1 MNRFFFTLIILSLP
15 VFCSAQGFRM
25 TSEEYWF
32 LVIIGVISILLFA
45 AVLVIMLL
53 NWLENRKSR
62 INKQQSPSAQDN
74 KNEVYELK
82 QKLNEKGC
90 KIKSYEKE
98 IEDLQ
103 KEKEDLQ
110 KEKEDLEKRLT
121 LLCKK
126 ENEKS
131 KEGMITQNR
140 NAVRPNNKE
149 QNEKYTHEYDY
160 IYLTPLEGPLVEAGP
175 EHAVYYRA
183 WKKDGKFF
191 FEFVNNDRTKK
202 AINNRTSIIEPFC
215 EKVESSKS
223 PDDSEMITTI
233 SPGLLNDDYT
243 IIDKAKIEYK

>member
-32 LVIIGVISILLFA
+32 LVIIGVIFILLFA

-62 INKQQSPSAQDN
+62 KNKQQSPPAQD
-74 KNEVYELK
+74 KKALFELE
-82 QKLNEKGC
+82 QKLKGKKEMIDSLNEQIDKLQND
-90 KIKSYEKE
+90 KK
-98 IEDLQ
+98 DLQ
-103 KEKEDLQ
+103 NVIDG
-110 KEKEDLEKRLT
+110 LEKRLSFQ
-121 LLCKK
+121 

-131 KEGMITQNR
+131 KEVIKSQNR
-140 NAVRPNNKE
+140 SEIRLNIKE
-149 QNEKYTHEYDY
+149 ESERYSQDY
-160 IYLTPLEGPLVEAGP
+160 GFIYLTVLEGPLVEARP
-175 EHAVYYRA
+175 EHTVYYKA
-183 WKKDGKFF
+183 WREKGKLL

-243 IIDKAKIEYK
+243 VRDKAKIEYK

>member
-25 TSEEYWF
+25 TSGEYWF

-62 INKQQSPSAQDN
+62 KNKQQSPPAQD
-74 KNEVYELK
+74 KKALFELK
-82 QKLNEKGC
+82 QELKEKKEVIDSLNEQIDELRNDK
-90 KIKSYEKE
+90 K
-98 IEDLQ
+98 DLQ
-103 KEKEDLQ
+103 NVID
-110 KEKEDLEKRLT
+110 DLEKRLSF
-121 LLCKK
+121 LGKK

-131 KEGMITQNR
+131 KEVIKSQNR
-140 NAVRPNNKE
+140 SEIRLNIKE
-149 QNEKYTHEYDY
+149 ESERYSQDNGF
-160 IYLTPLEGPLVEAGP
+160 IYLTVLEGPLVEARP
-175 EHAVYYRA
+175 EHIVYYKA
-183 WKKDGKFF
+183 WREKGKLL
-191 FEFVNNDRTKK
+191 FEFVNNDKTKK

-243 IIDKAKIEYK
+243 VRDKAKIEYK

>member
-15 VFCSAQGFRM
+15 VFCSAQGFKM

-32 LVIIGVISILLFA
+32 LVIIGVVSILLFA

-53 NWLENRKSR
+53 HWLENRKS
-62 INKQQSPSAQDN
+62 NNNDQQSSSAQD
-74 KNEVYELK
+74 KKALFELK
-82 QKLNEKGC
+82 QELKEKKEVIESLNEQ
-90 KIKSYEKE
+90 ID
-98 IEDLQ
+98 DLQ
-103 KEKEDLQ
+103 NDKKDLQ
-110 KEKEDLEKRLT
+110 NVIDDLEKRLSF
-121 LLCKK
+121 LKK

-131 KEGMITQNR
+131 KEEIKSQNR
-140 NAVRPNNKE
+140 SEIRLNIKE
-149 QNEKYTHEYDY
+149 ESERYSQDY
-160 IYLTPLEGPLVEAGP
+160 GFIYLTVLEGPLVEARP
-175 EHAVYYRA
+175 EHAVYYKA
-183 WKKDGKFF
+183 WREKGKLL

-243 IIDKAKIEYK
+243 VRDKAKIEYK